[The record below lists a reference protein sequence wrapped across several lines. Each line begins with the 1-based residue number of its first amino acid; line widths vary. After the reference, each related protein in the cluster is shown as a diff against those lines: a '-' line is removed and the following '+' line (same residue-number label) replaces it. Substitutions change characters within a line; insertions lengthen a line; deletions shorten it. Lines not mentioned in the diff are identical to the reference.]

1 MGQSLV
7 LQSGL
12 SRGGSSSGG
21 GVDATSK
28 NLTIQSGPGSAV
40 EHTASMSMTRPSGLS
55 GTGDGPSTSMK
66 SMTQSGTGSASVAG
80 NPATAVSSVASAE
93 SGWDALSS
101 GSIDAADHGRV

>member
-1 MGQSLV
+1 LTT
-7 LQSGL
+7 QSG
-12 SRGGSSSGG
+12 S
-21 GVDATSK
+21 
-28 NLTIQSGPGSAV
+28 GSAV

-101 GSIDAADHGRV
+101 GLLTMEGSERIQRQPME